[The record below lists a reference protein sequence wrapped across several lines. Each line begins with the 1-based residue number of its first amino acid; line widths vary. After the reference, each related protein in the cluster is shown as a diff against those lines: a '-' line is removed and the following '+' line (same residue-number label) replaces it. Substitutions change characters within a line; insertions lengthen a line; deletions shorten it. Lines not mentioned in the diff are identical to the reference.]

1 MKRIMFAVLGAISLS
16 ACAQAPQGAA
26 AAKVDPAKPA
36 SVAAQAPKGA
46 APKVASGTADAR
58 AVEAIRTL
66 SPNINID
73 KVGAA
78 PMPGFREALA
88 QGQVVYVSDDGRYLF
103 LPGSGGALFDTQAKR
118 NLSEDTL
125 AGMRKDLIKS
135 IPVSERIV
143 FAPANPKHTV
153 AVFTDVE
160 CGYCRK
166 LHSEI
171 AEYNRQGIAVEY
183 MAFPRMGIGSEDYK
197 KMVSVWCA
205 ADRRKAL
212 TDAKSDHGISTKE
225 CKNTVEQQYNVGQR
239 AGLTGTP
246 MILTEDGVQ
255 LGGYV
260 PPAQLREALDKLA
273 AEPKAKTAAA
283 GPTAAGPTAA
293 VATPAGGL

>member
-16 ACAQAPQGAA
+16 ACAQAPQAAAKTDPVKPAATAA
-26 AAKVDPAKPA
+26 AAE
-36 SVAAQAPKGA
+36 APKGA
-46 APKVASGTADAR
+46 APKVAAGSADAR
-58 AVEAIRTL
+58 AVDAIRTL

-125 AGMRKDLIKS
+125 AGMRKDLVKS

-143 FAPANPKHTV
+143 FSPPNPKHTV

-183 MAFPRMGIGSEDYK
+183 LAFPRAGIGSDDYK

-212 TDAKSDHGISTKE
+212 TEAKSDHGVEAKV
-225 CKNTVEQQYNVGQR
+225 CKNTVEQQYDIGQR

-246 MILTEDGVQ
+246 MILNSEGVQ

-260 PPAQLREALDKLA
+260 PPAQLRQALDKLA
-273 AEPKAKTAAA
+273 AESKTAAK
-283 GPTAAGPTAA
+283 PTAA
-293 VATPAGGL
+293 VATPVGGL

>member
-26 AAKVDPAKPA
+26 ANADPAKPA
-36 SVAAQAPKGA
+36 AQASKGA
-46 APKVASGTADAR
+46 APKVAAGTADAR

-66 SPNINID
+66 SPNVTIE
-73 KVGAA
+73 KVGPA

-118 NLSEDTL
+118 NLSEDTM
-125 AGMRKDLIKS
+125 AGMRRDLIKT
-135 IPVSERIV
+135 IPASERIV
-143 FAPANPKHTV
+143 FAPASPKHTV
-153 AVFTDVE
+153 TVFTDVE

-183 MAFPRMGIGSEDYK
+183 LAFPRMGIGSDDYK

-212 TDAKSDHGISTKE
+212 TDAKSDHGNVASKQ
-225 CKNTVEQQYNVGQR
+225 CKNSVEQQYEVGQR

-246 MILTEDGVQ
+246 MILTSEGVQ

-260 PPAQLREALDKLA
+260 PPAQLRQALDKLA
-273 AEPKAKTAAA
+273 AESKGGGAK
-283 GPTAAGPTAA
+283 PTAA
-293 VATPAGGL
+293 VAAPVGGL

>member
-1 MKRIMFAVLGAISLS
+1 MKRILFAVLGAISLS
-16 ACAQAPQGAA
+16 ACAQTPPGAA
-26 AAKVDPAKPA
+26 AAAKADPVKPA
-36 SVAAQAPKGA
+36 AEAVAGT
-46 APKVASGTADAR
+46 APKVAAGSADAR
-58 AVEAIRTL
+58 AVEAVRTL
-66 SPNINID
+66 NPKVNID

-78 PMPGFREALA
+78 PMPGFREALV

-118 NLSEDTL
+118 NLMEDTL
-125 AGMRKDLIKS
+125 AGMRRDLLKT
-135 IPVSERIV
+135 IPASERIV

-153 AVFTDVE
+153 TVFTDVE

-183 MAFPRMGIGSEDYK
+183 LAFPRMGIGSEDYK

-212 TDAKSDHGISTKE
+212 TDAKSDHGSVSSKQ
-225 CKNTVEQQYNVGQR
+225 CKNTVEQQYEVGQR

-246 MILTEDGVQ
+246 MILNADGVQ

-273 AEPKAKTAAA
+273 AESKTAAK
-283 GPTAAGPTAA
+283 PTAA
-293 VATPAGGL
+293 VATPVGGR